1 MLLKLD
7 WGLGATKL
15 TFENEDGSQYESVY
29 LEEIY
34 GGSKTEKIVVTVAV
48 VPTSSGNALGPCEM
62 SVYGTVDG
70 ETGLLDTFSFMYSSY
85 FDGSDEDVLNASY
98 GSQFADI
105 INPVQA

>member
-1 MLLKLD
+1 
-7 WGLGATKL
+7 
-15 TFENEDGSQYESVY
+15 
-29 LEEIY
+29 
-34 GGSKTEKIVVTVAV
+34 
-48 VPTSSGNALGPCEM
+48 M